1 VVVKVRSGLLA
12 LFGMVLAG
20 AGCGGNDGPPNVAF
34 NPGGQGGGGAG
45 GGGGGGGGGGALDAS
60 VPDATVADAARDLS
74 GGGADGDPAVGGP
87 MYPSELGDRW
97 VAMVSPTSGESF
109 VAPAGL
115 RLIAAAHDPNVS
127 TNSPVPG
134 RGGNARSVQF
144 FVDGQQVLQV
154 EGADAEYWIFK
165 GTAAG
170 VAAGQHRV
178 WARAIYAEPAL
189 VLDSAPM
196 LVTVAPP
203 PAYARTVTL
212 DADVLIQGGE
222 GYELAGTPDARIRLE
237 GNGHRIVSDG
247 APMGSLTF
255 RYVDVVDLGSRTNG
269 TEPAIQISTSG
280 NVTIEDST
288 FDSSN
293 TLDIAI
299 QGSSTASIRRNVFRS
314 NMRMALGQSPSTAGA
329 SPSYPSVRFTGP
341 STGNKAFSG
350 NNVGAGW
357 VQFDKSSKWVVGGD
371 TDADSNVLIGPRV
384 GIFVQES
391 IDVIVRNNY
400 SHHIYFGGWSQGSNV
415 ELGGS
420 PSALV
425 EHNVISGGSW
435 PVRGA
440 GCEFRY
446 NLVADA
452 GHQFIWPET
461 GGSIHHNVFSG
472 GLSDI
477 AGIFLVGE
485 VKGAR
490 VFNNTV
496 DGQLVEDVVTAV
508 SLAEGTVASLS
519 SNLFINI
526 PRPPGT
532 APGATITL
540 AGGALMTSD
549 YNAFANVQMNHYS
562 DGRRPAHDLFL
573 SGPAAAK
580 LTDPPSS
587 DSDWDDVALWNRSAH
602 VRDILADW
610 RRRYTPAAG
619 SPLIDKGDPAGGAGN
634 DIGAVGAGAPSGA
647 DQFGRF

>member
-1 VVVKVRSGLLA
+1 
-12 LFGMVLAG
+12 MVLAG
-20 AGCGGNDGPPNVAF
+20 VTGCGGSSGPPNVAF

-45 GGGGGGGGGGALDAS
+45 GGGGGGRGGGAGDAS
-60 VPDATVADAARDLS
+60 APDAAVADAARDAS
-74 GGGADGDPAVGGP
+74 DAGSGGP
-87 MYPSELGDRW
+87 MYPSEQDGRW
-97 VAMVSPTSGESF
+97 VAMVSPTNGETF
-109 VAPAGL
+109 IAPATL
-115 RLIAAAHDPNVS
+115 RLIAAAHDPKVS
-127 TNSPVPG
+127 TNSPVMG

-144 FVDGQQVLQV
+144 FVDGKQVLQV
-154 EGADAEYWIFK
+154 DGSGAEYWIFK

-170 VAAGQHRV
+170 IAAGQHRV
-178 WARAIYAEPAL
+178 WARATYADPAL
-189 VLDSAPM
+189 VLDSVPM
-196 LVTVAPP
+196 LVTIAPP

-212 DADVLIQGGE
+212 DADVLIKGGE

-237 GNGHRIVSDG
+237 GNGHRIISDG
-247 APMGSLTF
+247 APMGRLTF
-255 RYVDVVDLGSRTNG
+255 KYVDVVDLGSRTDG
-269 TEPAIQISTSG
+269 TEPAIQITTSG

-288 FDSSN
+288 FDTST
-293 TLDIAI
+293 TLDICI
-299 QGSSTASIRRNVFRS
+299 QDGAAASIRRNVFRS
-314 NMRMALGQSPSTAGA
+314 NMRMALGQSPSTAGE

-341 STGNKAFSG
+341 SAGPKAFSG
-350 NNVGAGW
+350 NNVAAGW
-357 VQFDKSSKWVVGGD
+357 VQFDKSSKWLVGGN

-391 IDVIVRNNY
+391 ADVIVRNNY
-400 SHHIYFGGWSQGSNV
+400 SHHVYFGGWSQGSNF

-420 PSALV
+420 PTALV

-440 GCEFRY
+440 GGEFRY

-472 GLSDI
+472 GMSDI
-477 AGIFLVGE
+477 ASIFLVGE

-508 SLAEGTVASLS
+508 SVGQGTVLSLT
-519 SNLFINI
+519 SNLFINV

-532 APGATITL
+532 APGATVTID
-540 AGGALMTSD
+540 GGALMSSD
-549 YNAFANVQMNHYS
+549 YNAFANVQTNHYS
-562 DGRRPAHDLFL
+562 DGRKPAHDLFL

-580 LTDPPSS
+580 LTDLPTSAQ
-587 DSDWDDVALWNRSAH
+587 DWDDVAVWNRSTHAG
-602 VRDILADW
+602 DILADW

-619 SPLIDKGDPAGGAGN
+619 SPLIDKGHPAGGAGN
-634 DIGAVGAGAPSGA
+634 DIGAVGAGTPNA
-647 DQFGRF
+647 DDGFGRF